1 MPTKIISCAEPGC
14 YLKRVFSEKDQ
25 EYYKQMN
32 FYEPRYCKHH
42 TEIKRQEREAQKNSP
57 FKLVYDN
64 IKKEERGKNRFHGDG
79 KLFNKNGN

>member
-1 MPTKIISCAEPGC
+1 
-14 YLKRVFSEKDQ
+14 
-25 EYYKQMN
+25 MN